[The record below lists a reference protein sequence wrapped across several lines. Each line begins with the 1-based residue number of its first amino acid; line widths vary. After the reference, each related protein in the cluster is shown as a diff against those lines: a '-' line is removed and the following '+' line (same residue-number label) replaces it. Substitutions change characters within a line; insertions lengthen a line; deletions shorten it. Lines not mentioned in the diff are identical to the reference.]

1 MTVGK
6 WQFRQNTYAVML
18 VIAAIM
24 CILPVQ
30 SKDSHTKQAHVAKP
44 AHSSKVSNNPVELG
58 SRINSNGHKWMT
70 ARVLIKA
77 PPHVVWQAVHEE
89 RQLDPDLE
97 YSKILEKANDSHES
111 TLEQKF
117 VMLPIIGTAIC
128 VMKNIEVPHEK
139 IEYSLLRS
147 DRFKALEGAWT
158 LTPTNEGKATILELA
173 SYIDMG
179 MPIPRHFVDGATVK
193 KLEKRV
199 RNVQHHAEVNQVR
212 LAQQSENH

>member
-1 MTVGK
+1 MAMIVLLVA
-6 WQFRQNTYAVML
+6 AVMG
-18 VIAAIM
+18 A
-24 CILPVQ
+24 LPSPAKE
-30 SKDSHTKQAHVAKP
+30 SKAQHLHIK
-44 AHSSKVSNNPVELG
+44 KVSTAPVELG
-58 SRINSNGHKWMT
+58 SRMNSNGHKWMT
-70 ARVLIKA
+70 AKVLIKA

-97 YSKILEKANDSHES
+97 YSKILEKKGDSHES

-128 VMKNIEVPHEK
+128 VMKNTEVPHER

-147 DRFKALEGAWT
+147 DRFKALEGAWV
-158 LTPTNEGKATILELA
+158 LTPAEEGKSTILELS

-199 RNVQHHAEVNQVR
+199 RNVRHHAEINQVR